1 VGEFAL
7 HVFVTALL
15 GVAAFLWIAEA
26 IELARGV
33 PSIPALKDSTSAA
46 DADCPPISVLFA
58 GRDEA
63 EKLPDALETMLALDY
78 PRYEVI
84 AVDDRSEDGTSAIL
98 EAAARKNARLKPL
111 RVDSLPQGWLG
122 KPHALQQAYE
132 HSSGE
137 WLVFTD
143 ADVHFAPDVLRR
155 AVALANARNWDHL
168 TLMCNAKMFTF
179 GEKMVIT
186 FFGMA
191 FMIGTRPWEASD
203 QRSAGYSGVG
213 AFQMIRRSA
222 YEKLGTHRRLSMEVV
237 DDMKLGK
244 LAKEACV
251 RSGVARAGDLVSV
264 HWHAGIGNIVR
275 GVTKNFFAATGYK
288 LWLAAVQVGGVLLL
302 CVFPVMALPFVHG
315 WARVFACIA
324 AALPVVATA
333 GVALEMKTPLLYALT
348 FPIGALVFAW
358 MLTRSTIVTLWQGGI
373 VWRGTFYALEE
384 LKRGVV

>member
-1 VGEFAL
+1 L
-7 HVFVTALL
+7 HVFLTALL
-15 GVAAFLWIAEA
+15 GFVAFLWVAQFVI
-26 IELARGV
+26 LARGV
-33 PSIPALKDSTSAA
+33 PSLPALGKTAPAA
-46 DADCPPISVLFA
+46 DADCPAISILFA

-63 EKLPDALETMLALDY
+63 EKLPGALATMLALDY

-84 AVDDRSEDGTSAIL
+84 AVDDRSEDATGAIL
-98 EAAARKNARLKPL
+98 EKAAREDARLKPV

-132 HSSGE
+132 RSTGE

-155 AVALANARNWDHL
+155 AVTLATARNWDHL

-179 GEKMVIT
+179 GERMVMT

-191 FMIGTRPWEASD
+191 FMMGTRPWEASNP
-203 QRSAGYSGVG
+203 RAAGYSGVG

-222 YEKLGTHRRLSMEVV
+222 YEKLGTHRRLAMEVV

-244 LAKEACV
+244 LAKEAGV
-251 RSGVARAGDLVSV
+251 RSGVGKAGDLVSV

-288 LWLAAVQVGGVLLL
+288 LWLAAVQVTGVLLL
-302 CVFPVMALPFVHG
+302 CVLPVTALPLVHG
-315 WARVFACIA
+315 WARVFACVA
-324 AALPVVATA
+324 TALPIIATA
-333 GVALEMKTPLLYALT
+333 GVAWEVKTPLLYALT
-348 FPIGALVFAW
+348 FPVGALVFAW
-358 MLTRSTIVTLWQGGI
+358 MLARSTIVTLWRGGI
-373 VWRGTFYALEE
+373 VWRGTFYRLEK